1 MGTILLFFEWY
12 YKDIPQKFYKIWS
25 NYVWF
30 WGYYFS
36 LGNTLRTF
44 FSPWKRIYENYGS
57 GFDIQKWLSA
67 LVWNLFSCF
76 MGMLFRSCL
85 LAVFLIA
92 EFFSFAAGF
101 LFLILWPIFP
111 LILITIFIIG
121 YSYAKS

>member
-85 LAVFLIA
+85 LAAFLIA
-92 EFFSFAAGF
+92 ELFSFAAGF
-101 LFLILWPIFP
+101 LFLIVWPTFP